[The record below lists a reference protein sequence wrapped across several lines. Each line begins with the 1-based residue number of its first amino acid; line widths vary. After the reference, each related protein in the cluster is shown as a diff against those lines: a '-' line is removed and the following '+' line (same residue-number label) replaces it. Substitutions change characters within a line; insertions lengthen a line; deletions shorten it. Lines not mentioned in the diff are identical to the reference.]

1 MTDPENPGASGE
13 APPPPHAEG
22 RPAPDPV
29 AAFREA
35 FERAKKREPV
45 EATAVVLATA
55 DAEGRPSARVVL
67 LKEVDERGFVFFT
80 NYASRKAR
88 QIEANPY
95 AALCVYWESIEQQV
109 RVEGR
114 VERVS
119 DEESDAYFARR
130 PWMSQIGAWASRQ
143 SEPLDSRARLLG
155 RVAKYEARFLGR
167 SVPRPPFW
175 GGYRIVPER
184 MEFWWNQL
192 HRLHDRVVYTREE
205 GGAWRSERVYP

>member
-1 MTDPENPGASGE
+1 MTDPESPGASGE
-13 APPPPHAEG
+13 APPPPHAQG
-22 RPAPDPV
+22 RPAPDPI

-35 FERAKKREPV
+35 FERAKSREPV

-55 DAEGRPSARVVL
+55 DGEGRPSARVVL
-67 LKEVDERGFVFFT
+67 LKQVDERGFVVFT
-80 NYASRKAR
+80 NFASRKAR
-88 QIEANPY
+88 QLEANPW

-119 DEESDAYFARR
+119 DGEADAYFARR
-130 PWMSQIGAWASRQ
+130 PRMSQIGAWASRQ
-143 SEPLDSRARLLG
+143 SQPMESRARLLG
-155 RVAKYEARFLGR
+155 RVAEYEAKFLDR

-184 MEFWWNQL
+184 MEFWWNQP
-192 HRLHDRVVYTREE
+192 HRLHDRVVYTREGE
-205 GGAWRSERVYP
+205 AWNTERLYP